1 VTNVHHPNRFAHRE
15 RIWYDYVCPHQK
27 EKNDTNDVTTG
38 YFFRKII
45 MIEDKHNHTIF
56 FLCVQNGWDG
66 GHWSPLR
73 KVYGRNRDLVDRYG
87 ISVSQMTTDMFHKSL
102 YFSKRLFL

>member
-1 VTNVHHPNRFAHRE
+1 MVTSVHHPNRFAHRE

-45 MIEDKHNHTIF
+45 MIDIS
-56 FLCVQNGWDG
+56 DG
-66 GHWSPLR
+66 YKQVSLPRDFAQMSWENLKVLR
-73 KVYGRNRDLVDRYG
+73 YSIKVL
-87 ISVSQMTTDMFHKSL
+87 KSL
-102 YFSKRLFL
+102 SKNV